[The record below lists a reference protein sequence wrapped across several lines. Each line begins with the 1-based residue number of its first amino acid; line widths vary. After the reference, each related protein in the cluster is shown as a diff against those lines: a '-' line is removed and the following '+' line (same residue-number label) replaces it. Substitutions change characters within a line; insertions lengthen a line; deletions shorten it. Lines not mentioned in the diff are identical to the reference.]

1 MSKMRRDVWVKN
13 RVVDLSSIS
22 FGKSWLKKK
31 KKQKIALLC
40 SLAVNKLKANAGK

>member
-31 KKQKIALLC
+31 KQKIALLC